1 MPMTG
6 STIFSHIVPVIFGFV
21 GLMLIMSGIMDNNKP
36 KWALGIV
43 LFVIGCAFPYVVLNS
58 IL

>member
-1 MPMTG
+1 MTG

>member
-6 STIFSHIVPVIFGFV
+6 STIFSHIVPIIFGFV

-36 KWALGIV
+36 KWVLGIV